1 MIKPEKFL
9 KEEERLNLLES
20 YAILDTLPEQEY
32 DNLTMIAS
40 QICNTP
46 IAFISFIDNER
57 QWFKSLRGLNMNE
70 LERDLSICGHAIN
83 DPSNVMVIPD
93 TRNDVR
99 FFDNPAVTGEANVVF
114 YAGVPLVNDKG
125 IPLGTLCVIDNKPK
139 TLTDVQIASL
149 KALSQQTMKLLELR
163 INKLQLEKTLVT
175 LKKTN
180 TELERFAYTA
190 AHDLKSPLAN
200 IVGLS
205 DLLISSHSDAM
216 NQEVNEILNL
226 IKNSSNKLKEMIDS
240 LLTYSK
246 SNTIEKE
253 KTSVINISVLENEL
267 RQLFAFNNDVSIVFN
282 SNVTAII
289 TSKTAIEQMLIN
301 LVSNAIKYNDKEKTS
316 INIEILNKQ
325 KYYTI
330 SVSDNGPGIL
340 NEHQESIFELFE
352 VVAATDKYGD
362 RGTGIGL
369 ATVKK
374 LVEVLNGT
382 IKVESEMGI
391 GTKFVMTLAH

>member
-1 MIKPEKFL
+1 MIKPEKSL
-9 KEEERLNLLES
+9 NEEERLNLLES
-20 YAILDTLPEQEY
+20 YAILDTLPEEEY

-46 IAFISFIDNER
+46 IAFISFIDTER
-57 QWFKSLRGLNMNE
+57 QWFKSLMGLNMTE
-70 LERDLSICGHAIN
+70 VERDLSMCGHAIN
-83 DPSNVMVIPD
+83 DPSNVMVVPD

-163 INKLQLEKTLVT
+163 LNKLNLEKTLES
-175 LKKTN
+175 LEKTN
-180 TELERFAYTA
+180 TELERFAYIA

-200 IVGLS
+200 ISGLS
-205 DLLISSHSDAM
+205 DLLISDYSDAM
-216 NQEVNEILNL
+216 NHEVNEILNL
-226 IKNSSNKLKEMIDS
+226 IKSSSDKLKEMIDS
-240 LLTYSK
+240 LLTFSK
-246 SNTIEKE
+246 SNTIEKV
-253 KTSVINISVLENEL
+253 KTSLLNISVLEHEL
-267 RQLFAFNNDVSIVFN
+267 KQLFAFNTDVSIVIN
-282 SNVTAII
+282 SNGTALNIN
-289 TSKTAIEQMLIN
+289 KTAFEQMLIN
-301 LVSNAIKYNDKEKTS
+301 LVSNAIKYNDKEKTN
-316 INIEILNKQ
+316 IKIEILDKE
-325 KYYTI
+325 KFYTI
-330 SVSDNGPGIL
+330 TVIDNGPGIL
-340 NEHQESIFELFE
+340 KEHQESIFELFE
-352 VVAATDKYGD
+352 VATATDKFGD

-374 LVEVLNGT
+374 LVEALHGT

-391 GTKFVMTLAH
+391 GTKFIMTLAH

>member
-1 MIKPEKFL
+1 MIKPETSL
-9 KEEERLNLLES
+9 NEEERLNLLES

-32 DNLTMIAS
+32 DNLILIAS

-46 IAFISFIDNER
+46 IAFISFIDTDR
-57 QWFKSLRGLNMNE
+57 QWFKSLMGLNMTE
-70 LERDLSICGHAIN
+70 LDRDLSICGHAIN
-83 DPSNVMVIPD
+83 DPSNVMVVPD

-125 IPLGTLCVIDNKPK
+125 IPLGTLCVMDNKPK

-163 INKLQLEKTLVT
+163 LNKLQLEKTLEA
-175 LKKTN
+175 LEKTN
-180 TELERFAYTA
+180 TELERFAYIA

-200 IVGLS
+200 ISGLS
-205 DLLISSHSDAM
+205 NLLISDYSDAM
-216 NQEVNEILNL
+216 NQEGNEILNL
-226 IKNSSNKLKEMIDS
+226 IKSSSDKLKEMIDS
-240 LLTYSK
+240 LLTFSK
-246 SNTIEKE
+246 SITTEKV
-253 KTSVINISVLENEL
+253 KTSVLNISVLEHEL
-267 RQLFAFNNDVSIVFN
+267 RQLFAFNTEVSIVFN
-282 SNVTAII
+282 SNVTAINI
-289 TSKTAIEQMLIN
+289 NKTAFEQMLIN

-316 INIEILNKQ
+316 INIEILDKENL
-325 KYYTI
+325 YTI
-330 SVSDNGPGIL
+330 TVSDNGPGIL
-340 NEHQESIFELFE
+340 KEDQESIFELFE
-352 VVAATDKYGD
+352 VAAATDKFGD

-374 LVEVLNGT
+374 LVEALHGT

-391 GTKFVMTLAH
+391 GTKFIMTLAH

>member
-57 QWFKSLRGLNMNE
+57 QWFKSLRGLNMKE

-83 DPSNVMVIPD
+83 DPSNVMVIPN

-163 INKLQLEKTLVT
+163 LNKLQLEKTLVT

-180 TELERFAYTA
+180 TELERFAYIA

-200 IVGLS
+200 ISGLS

-253 KTSVINISVLENEL
+253 KTSAINIAVLENEL

-316 INIEILNKQ
+316 IHIEILDKK

-340 NEHQESIFELFE
+340 SEHQESVFELFE
-352 VVAATDKYGD
+352 VMAATDKFGD

-391 GTKFVMTLAH
+391 GTKFVITLAR

>member
-57 QWFKSLRGLNMNE
+57 QWFKSLRGLNMKE

-205 DLLISSHSDAM
+205 DFLISSHSDAM

-267 RQLFAFNNDVSIVFN
+267 R
-282 SNVTAII
+282 
-289 TSKTAIEQMLIN
+289 
-301 LVSNAIKYNDKEKTS
+301 
-316 INIEILNKQ
+316 
-325 KYYTI
+325 
-330 SVSDNGPGIL
+330 
-340 NEHQESIFELFE
+340 
-352 VVAATDKYGD
+352 
-362 RGTGIGL
+362 
-369 ATVKK
+369 
-374 LVEVLNGT
+374 
-382 IKVESEMGI
+382 
-391 GTKFVMTLAH
+391 